1 MNKQSLIRNS
11 NSEMYGCRRV
21 TGDASQHMLTRCHN
35 IRLGPNWAELRRRE
49 PSLEEKLWF
58 IEEGRG
64 GHAKQRELE
73 EKAGFKYRQIY
84 RWKQR
89 HE

>member
-1 MNKQSLIRNS
+1 
-11 NSEMYGCRRV
+11 
-21 TGDASQHMLTRCHN
+21 MLTRCNN
-35 IRLGPNWAELRRRE
+35 ILLGPNWAELKRRE

-64 GHAKQRELE
+64 GHARQKELE
-73 EKAGFKYRQIY
+73 EKAGFTYRQIY
-84 RWKQR
+84 RWTQK